1 MLHPSAIAAG
11 VRIVTHETVGST
23 NAEALALA
31 RTGER
36 GPVWVTAARQT
47 SGRGRRGRVWVSE
60 PGNLYATLLLV
71 DACSIAR
78 VPELSFVAALA
89 LHDAV
94 VEVAPELA
102 ARLSLKWPND
112 LLADRAKLA
121 GVLAEGENLA
131 SGGFSSV
138 LGFGLNCAHHPDG
151 TAYVTTDLRALG
163 FPVTPD
169 KVLQALSGSMIV
181 RLEQWDRGSGFA
193 AIRRDWLA
201 RAGGIGEPIRVRTAQ
216 AQVEGVFSTL
226 DPTGRMILAA
236 NDGSTHVISAGD
248 VLPIEPVAPQPI
260 QVAP

>member
-11 VRIVTHETVGST
+11 VRIVAHETVGST

-47 SGRGRRGRVWVSE
+47 SGRGRRGRAWVSE
-60 PGNLYATLLLV
+60 PGNLYATLLLI
-71 DACSIAR
+71 DACSVRRA
-78 VPELSFVAALA
+78 PELSFVAALA

-94 VEVAPELA
+94 VEAAPELA

-131 SGGFSSV
+131 SGSFSSV

-151 TAYVTTDLRALG
+151 TAYITTDLRTLG
-163 FPVTPD
+163 FPVTPH

-226 DPTGRMILAA
+226 DPMGRIVLAA
-236 NDGSTHVISAGD
+236 SDGSTHVIGAGD
-248 VLPIEPVAPQPI
+248 VLPMEPLAPQPI